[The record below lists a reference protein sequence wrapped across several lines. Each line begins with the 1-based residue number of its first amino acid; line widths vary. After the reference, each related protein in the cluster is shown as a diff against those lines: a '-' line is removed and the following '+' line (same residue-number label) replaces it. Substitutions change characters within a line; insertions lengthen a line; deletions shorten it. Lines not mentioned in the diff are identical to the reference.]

1 MERDG
6 DGGAALKQNVVDDNR
21 VGKRRRRPTAVE
33 TAAVNGVQR
42 RSARRLEKTRPH
54 LKNAKV
60 SLNYPLDFY
69 FLD

>member
-6 DGGAALKQNVVDDNR
+6 DGGATFKQNVVDVNH

-42 RSARRLEKTRPH
+42 RSARRLEETRPD
-54 LKNAKV
+54 LKSAKV
-60 SLNYPLDFY
+60 SFLDFY
-69 FLD
+69 ILY